1 MAYCLRELPFP
12 CTLLVQQMGA
22 HWNDIEELRAA
33 NGTPSARSMKA
44 FRVSVPLAGGAITV
58 RALVRHRD
66 YVRRY
71 GYWRC
76 EWCRFP
82 HAEFAE
88 GGCTCRARCVNLSA
102 VSFGVSA
109 ACRYL
114 P

>member
-1 MAYCLRELPFP
+1 MAYAIHELPAAA
-12 CTLLVQQMGA
+12 QMRITEYRQ
-22 HWNDIEELRAA
+22 HFLDVEQLRAA
-33 NGTPSARSMKA
+33 GGTPSARAMKA
-44 FRVSVPLAGGAITV
+44 FRVHVHLVGGVITV

-66 YVRRY
+66 FIRRH

-76 EWCRFP
+76 GQCRDP
-82 HAEFAE
+82 HAE

>member
-1 MAYCLRELPFP
+1 MHAAGEADGSSR
-12 CTLLVQQMGA
+12 
-22 HWNDIEELRAA
+22 NDIEELRAA
-33 NGTPSARSMKA
+33 GGTPSARALKA
-44 FRVSVPLAGGAITV
+44 FRVMVANEGVITV

-66 YVRRY
+66 FIRRY

-76 EWCRFP
+76 EQCRVP
-82 HAEFAE
+82 RAD

-109 ACRYL
+109 ACHYL

>member
-1 MAYCLRELPFP
+1 MAYCMGLPP
-12 CTLLVQQMGA
+12 NVALL
-22 HWNDIEELRAA
+22 IEEFRSHWVDLAGLRAA
-33 NGTPSARSMKA
+33 GGTPSARALKA
-44 FRVSVPLAGGAITV
+44 FRIHVHLVGGVTTV

-66 YVRRY
+66 FVRRY

-76 EWCRFP
+76 GQCRVP
-82 HAEFAE
+82 RAN
-88 GGCTCRARCVNLSA
+88 GGCTCRARIVNMSA